1 MNVKVSAVNSSE
13 RIRGEAEVDSED
25 GRSDEASVAEN
36 MVLGQTKMILK
47 KNAKKRR
54 KSTEVQ
60 RGRRRRSSLPRLAS
74 LPELKSG
81 GAG

>member
-36 MVLGQTKMILK
+36 MVLGQTKMI
-47 KNAKKRR
+47 
-54 KSTEVQ
+54 
-60 RGRRRRSSLPRLAS
+60 
-74 LPELKSG
+74 
-81 GAG
+81 